1 MKGIDRRLLIFQRQ
15 SCLKYIGYWNSMG
28 RIKRFIYSGQEM
40 MQKSFWRG
48 ENVRDSCQFG
58 WNMMEIL
65 DRRIT
70 AYKDG
75 SRVGI
80 IDFKGKHSLSLLK
93 VILMKVHNIGY
104 TIDSVRGRQYD
115 YYDDDGYKH
124 HGQSRINNL
133 TASDDFETG
142 IDELLVSLYGDIYS
156 FSAHMADHHIFFNVF
171 EMENDFRTRLLLE
184 YRKEYAEFNDFFK
197 LTEWN

>member
-1 MKGIDRRLLIFQRQ
+1 
-15 SCLKYIGYWNSMG
+15 
-28 RIKRFIYSGQEM
+28 
-40 MQKSFWRG
+40 
-48 ENVRDSCQFG
+48 
-58 WNMMEIL
+58 MMEIL

-70 AYKDG
+70 EYKDG
-75 SRVGI
+75 CRVGI

>member
-1 MKGIDRRLLIFQRQ
+1 
-15 SCLKYIGYWNSMG
+15 
-28 RIKRFIYSGQEM
+28 
-40 MQKSFWRG
+40 
-48 ENVRDSCQFG
+48 
-58 WNMMEIL
+58 MEIL

-70 AYKDG
+70 EYKDG

-142 IDELLVSLYGDIYS
+142 IDELLVSLYGDIRLFWHRCGSITSTFPY
-156 FSAHMADHHIFFNVF
+156 ADREKPPLRILRFGNGIFRS
-171 EMENDFRTRLLLE
+171 EQ
-184 YRKEYAEFNDFFK
+184 YRM
-197 LTEWN
+197 TM

>member
-1 MKGIDRRLLIFQRQ
+1 
-15 SCLKYIGYWNSMG
+15 
-28 RIKRFIYSGQEM
+28 

-65 DRRIT
+65 DRRI
-70 AYKDG
+70 
-75 SRVGI
+75 
-80 IDFKGKHSLSLLK
+80 
-93 VILMKVHNIGY
+93 
-104 TIDSVRGRQYD
+104 SVRGRQYD

-142 IDELLVSLYGDIYS
+142 IDELLVSLYGDITS

-197 LTEWN
+197 LTE